1 MMDRVAETELMN
13 EEEQAKAYAFADF
26 SVPHNLFIETF
37 QEKFIDLYNTF
48 NDVVLDL
55 GCGPCDVTRRFAKAY
70 PDAGFHAV
78 DGSAEMLKYAAEL
91 NEQASLSP
99 RIKLIETCLPDVELP
114 QSFYHA
120 IISNSL
126 LHHLHDPF
134 VLWKTIQKY
143 AKPYAHVFVMDLI
156 RPVDEQ
162 TVEFLSNE
170 YAANEPDILKNDF
183 ENSLRA
189 AYTIK
194 EVKQQLDEMGLGN
207 LQVEEASDR
216 HMIIYG
222 IL

>member
-1 MMDRVAETELMN
+1 MIERIAETELMN

-26 SVPHNLFIETF
+26 SKPHNLFIEIF
-37 QEKFIDLYNTF
+37 QKKFTDLNSGF

-55 GCGPCDVTRRFAKAY
+55 GCGPCDVTRRFANAY
-70 PDAGFHAV
+70 PDSGFHAV
-78 DGSAEMLKYAAEL
+78 DGAAEMLKYAADL
-91 NEQASLSP
+91 NEKASLSH
-99 RIKLIETCLPDVELP
+99 RIKLIETILPNVKLP
-114 QSFYHA
+114 QSFYHV

-126 LHHLHDPF
+126 LHHLHDPY
-134 VLWKTIQKY
+134 VLWEAIQKY

-162 TVEFLSNE
+162 TVDFLSSE
-170 YAANEPDILKNDF
+170 YATNEPDILKRDF

-189 AYTIK
+189 AYTTQ
-194 EVKQQLDEMGLGN
+194 EVRQQLDNIGLDN